1 MPYSISWY
9 LEPHIISVQYEGDVS
24 LEEFMEAEAAL
35 ANFSKGLAKVYTLV
49 DMSRLGKVPLNIAG
63 LSKAFEGT
71 RQSNRTA
78 LMFGHNMI
86 MDVIGKSVV
95 KLANI
100 NVHFV
105 KNQEAALKK
114 IAELDPEINKLL

>member
-1 MPYSISWY
+1 MSYSISWY
-9 LEPHIISVQYEGDVS
+9 LDPYILSVEYEGDVT
-24 LEEFMEAEAAL
+24 LEEFMKAEAEL
-35 ANFSKGLAKVYTLV
+35 SELCKGKAKVYSLV
-49 DMSRLGKVPLNIAG
+49 DMSRLGRVPLNISG
-63 LSKAFEGT
+63 LSKVFSGT
-71 RQSNRTA
+71 SLSNRTA

-105 KNQEAALKK
+105 KDKDAGLKK
-114 IAELDPEINKLL
+114 IAELAPELSDLL